1 MSKRE
6 REVFFVKSE
15 VMMNRPLIGDLLPVL
30 KNILLQI
37 SSQNAHKEW
46 SCTFELSCNKKN
58 GRREVGLLRG
68 GRRPVA
74 SCSQGG
80 RWAGR
85 GQAAPRPQVKQPG
98 ATFLQLVH
106 VLCSLQPD
114 GSLAYTLQPKVESP
128 TSRPKVSI
136 LRQPHKP
143 KVFSFL

>member
-1 MSKRE
+1 MVFGKKLSKRE

-98 ATFLQLVH
+98 ATFLQLSIFFPV
-106 VLCSLQPD
+106 CSRMAALRTPS
-114 GSLAYTLQPKVESP
+114 SLRLSLLLLGLKFQS
-128 TSRPKVSI
+128 
-136 LRQPHKP
+136 
-143 KVFSFL
+143 